1 MNISIESITNVMF
14 VISKDGQINSSRIT
28 NNLVF
33 ILTGNISFVK
43 ILSVLLQDLL
53 CLKMKSTCVH
63 MNFLCM
69 AVPFTTIKRVP
80 RYKFSSESIDLDMM
94 AQESNSNS
102 SNYRQKRISNMDWTE
117 KYSSRSHFSR
127 MNHT

>member
-102 SNYRQKRISNMDWTE
+102 SNYLQKKISNMD
-117 KYSSRSHFSR
+117 
-127 MNHT
+127 